1 MLARA
6 RASSSSSMAGLNSVL
21 FRVVWEPKPFSRAKP
36 RLLWVR
42 KLLLSF
48 RDTETQDYKMRSYS

>member
-1 MLARA
+1 MLDRF

-21 FRVVWEPKPFSRAKP
+21 FRVVCEPKPFSRANP

-48 RDTETQDYKMRSYS
+48 RDTEMQD